1 MLSAW
6 TKLSALRCDIERN
19 KSNML
24 RTARSRFVLLASLV
38 ALSGSTLFAQGP
50 KVDWDKTNKEIFE
63 DFTSLIKIDS
73 SNPPGDETKVA
84 KYLQSLL
91 EKEGI
96 SSELVGAETNRLSL
110 IARLKGNGSKKPLLV
125 MGHTDVVGV
134 QREHWTE
141 DPFGAKLVDGYIWG
155 RGTVDD
161 KDLVVGG
168 LMSMILLKRSGVP
181 LDRDIIFVAE
191 AGEEGGS
198 PNRTFGISYLIDHN
212 YPDIDAE
219 YCLTEGGSFSST
231 GGKLKYQ
238 LVQVSEKE
246 GRGMKLVAHGISGH
260 GSMPREDNAIVHL
273 SAAVAK
279 IGQWQPPMELT
290 PITKMYIEGLEKVSP
305 PEDAQRMKD
314 LFVPSKTL
322 AAQNYFRANNIR
334 MNSTIR
340 TSISPNII
348 QGGFRANVI
357 PSEAT
362 ATLDIR
368 AVPGE
373 DMIKFKAMME
383 KAIDD
388 PTVQLITPATWP
400 KETPS
405 SSIDT
410 EMYRTISTV
419 QQSMFPGTL
428 TIPGMSTGGTD
439 MKGLRAKNMQCY
451 GIGAELPTEDLITH
465 AMHSDNERI
474 KESGLYDFVKYEY
487 TVVATMA
494 TH

>member
-1 MLSAW
+1 MPRLRLAAAFSLA
-6 TKLSALRCDIERN
+6 AL
-19 KSNML
+19 L
-24 RTARSRFVLLASLV
+24 LPAARLA
-38 ALSGSTLFAQGP
+38 AQQVP
-50 KVDWDKTNKEIFE
+50 PVDWTATDKEIFT
-63 DFTSLIKIDS
+63 DFTSLIKIDT
-73 SNPPGDETKVA
+73 SNPPGNETLVA
-84 KYLQSLL
+84 KYLQGVLA
-91 EKEGI
+91 KEGI
-96 SSELVGAETNRLSL
+96 PSILAGGEPNRMSV
-110 IARLKGNGSKKPLLV
+110 IARLKGNGSKRPILIF
-125 MGHTDVVGV
+125 GHTDVVGV

-141 DPFGAKLVDGYIWG
+141 DPFGARLVDGYIWG
-155 RGTVDD
+155 RGTIDD
-161 KDLVVGG
+161 KDLVTGA
-168 LMSMILLKRSGVP
+168 LMSMILLKRSGVT

-198 PNRTFGISYLIDHN
+198 PNRTYGISYLIDHN

-231 GGKLKYQ
+231 GGKIDYQ

-246 GRGMKLVAHGISGH
+246 GRGMKLEAHGISGH

-279 IGQWQPPMELT
+279 IGAWQPPMELT
-290 PITKMYIEGLEKVSP
+290 PITKLYIEGLEKVSP
-305 PEDAQRMKD
+305 PDEAQRLKD
-314 LFVPSKTL
+314 LFIPSKTK
-322 AAQNYFRANNIR
+322 AAQDYFRANNIR
-334 MNSTIR
+334 MNSTLR

-348 QGGFRANVI
+348 QGGFRSNVI

-373 DMIKFKAMME
+373 DIEKFKAMMV
-383 KAIDD
+383 KVIDD
-388 PTVQLITPATWP
+388 PAVKLVTPATYP
-400 KETPS
+400 PETPS

-410 EMYRTISTV
+410 ELYRDLTTV
-419 QQSMFPGTL
+419 QKAMFPGTL

-439 MKGLRAKNMQCY
+439 MKGLRAKGQQCY

-474 KESGLYDFVKYEY
+474 KEQALYDFVKYEY
-487 TVVATMA
+487 TVVATIA

>member
-1 MLSAW
+1 MSRKLGSCVALAVVLTLSA
-6 TKLSALRCDIERN
+6 SA
-19 KSNML
+19 
-24 RTARSRFVLLASLV
+24 
-38 ALSGSTLFAQGP
+38 GYAQAP
-50 KVDWDKTNKEIFE
+50 PVDWAKEKSEIFT

-73 SNPPGDETKVA
+73 GNETQVA

-96 SSELVGAETNRLSL
+96 PSMLVGAEPDRLSL
-110 IARLKGNGSKKPLLV
+110 IARIKGNGSKKPILI

-134 QREHWTE
+134 QRDRWTE
-141 DPFGAKLVDGYIWG
+141 DPFGAKLIDGYIWG

-168 LMSMILLKRSGVP
+168 LLSMILLKRSGVQ

-212 YPDIDAE
+212 YPDIDAQ
-219 YCLTEGGSFSST
+219 YCITEGGSFSST
-231 GGKLKYQ
+231 AGKLSYQ

-246 GRGMKLVAHGISGH
+246 GRGMKLEAHGISGH
-260 GSMPREDNAIVHL
+260 GSMPREDNAIVHV
-273 SAAVAK
+273 ATAVGKLGA
-279 IGQWQPPMELT
+279 WQPPMELT
-290 PITKMYIEGLEKVSP
+290 PITKMYIEGLEKVSS
-305 PEDAQRMKD
+305 PEETQRLKD
-314 LFVPSKTL
+314 LFDPAKTQ
-322 AAQNYFRANNIR
+322 AAQEYFRANNIR

-373 DMIKFKAMME
+373 DIDKFKAMME
-383 KAIDD
+383 KVIGD
-388 PTVQLITPATWP
+388 PEVKLITPAVWP

-410 EMYRTISTV
+410 EMYTDLAEV
-419 QQSMFPGTL
+419 QKVMFPGTI

-439 MKGLRAKNMQCY
+439 MKGLRAKGMQCY

-474 KESGLYDFVKYEY
+474 KESALYDFVKYEY
-487 TVVATMA
+487 SVVAKIA
-494 TH
+494 VH

>member
-1 MLSAW
+1 
-6 TKLSALRCDIERN
+6 
-19 KSNML
+19 ML
-24 RTARSRFVLLASLV
+24 RTAHLRIALVSALLV
-38 ALSGSTLFAQGP
+38 ISGSALFAQAP
-50 KVDWDKTNKEIFE
+50 AVDWAKTNKEVFN

-73 SNPPGDETKVA
+73 SNPPGNETQVA

-96 SSELVGAETNRLSL
+96 PSILAGAEPERLSL
-110 IARLKGNGSKKPLLV
+110 IARIKGNGSKKPILI

-134 QREHWTE
+134 QRDRWTE
-141 DPFGAKLVDGYIWG
+141 DPFGAKLIDGYIWG
-155 RGTVDD
+155 RGTIDD

-168 LMSMILLKRSGVP
+168 LMSMILLKRSGVQ

-219 YCLTEGGSFSST
+219 YCITEGGSFSST
-231 GGKLKYQ
+231 GGTLKYQ

-246 GRGMKLVAHGISGH
+246 GRGMKLVAHGSSGH
-260 GSMPREDNAIVHL
+260 GSMPREDNAIVHV
-273 SAAVAK
+273 ATAVGK
-279 IGQWQPPMELT
+279 IGAWQPPMELT
-290 PITKMYIEGLEKVSP
+290 PITKLYIEGLEKVSP
-305 PEDAQRMKD
+305 PEEAARLKD
-314 LFVPSKTL
+314 LFDPAKTNV
-322 AAQNYFRANNIR
+322 AQMYFRANNIR

-373 DMIKFKAMME
+373 DIVKFKAMME
-383 KAIDD
+383 NVISD
-388 PTVQLITPATWP
+388 PEVQLITPPTWP

-410 EMYRTISTV
+410 ELYRDLSSVQKSLFPNTI
-419 QQSMFPGTL
+419 

-439 MKGLRAKNMQCY
+439 MKGLRAKGMQCY

-474 KESGLYDFVKYEY
+474 KESALYDFVKYEY
-487 TVVATMA
+487 SVVAKIA

>member
-1 MLSAW
+1 MSQTRRSRIALLGS
-6 TKLSALRCDIERN
+6 LLVFSSSAL
-19 KSNML
+19 
-24 RTARSRFVLLASLV
+24 LAQ
-38 ALSGSTLFAQGP
+38 APQI
-50 KVDWDKTNKEIFE
+50 DWAKADKEIYE
-63 DFTSLIKIDS
+63 NFTSLIKIDS
-73 SNPPGDETKVA
+73 SNPPGNETLVA
-84 KYLQSLL
+84 KHIQAIL

-96 SSELVGAETNRLSL
+96 PSILAGGEANRMSV
-110 IARLKGNGSKKPLLV
+110 IARLKGNGSKKPILIF
-125 MGHTDVVGV
+125 GHTDVVGV
-134 QREHWTE
+134 QRERWSE

-155 RGTVDD
+155 RGTIDD
-161 KDLVVGG
+161 KDLVVGA
-168 LMSMILLKRSGVP
+168 LETMILLKRSGVQ
-181 LDRDIIFVAE
+181 LDRDVIFVAE

-219 YCLTEGGSFSST
+219 FCLTEGGSFSST
-231 GGKLKYQ
+231 GGKLNFQ

-246 GRGMKLVAHGISGH
+246 GRRMQLVAHGTAGH

-279 IGQWQPPMELT
+279 IGEWQPPMKLT
-290 PITKMYIEGLEKVSP
+290 NVTKLYIDGLEKVTT
-305 PEDAQRMKD
+305 PEESQRLKD
-314 LFVPSKTL
+314 LFIAGKTIE
-322 AAQNYFRANNIR
+322 AQNYFRKNDIK

-348 QGGFRANVI
+348 QGGFRSNVI

-373 DMIKFKAMME
+373 DFPKFKAMME
-383 KAIDD
+383 KVISD
-388 PTVQLITPATWP
+388 PAVELVTPASYP
-400 KETPS
+400 PETPD

-410 EMYRTISTV
+410 ELYHDLASV
-419 QQSMFPGTL
+419 QKEMFPGTL

-439 MKGLRAKNMQCY
+439 MKGLRAKGQQCY
-451 GIGAELPTEDLITH
+451 GIGAELPTEDAIGH

-487 TVVATMA
+487 TVVSKIAV
-494 TH
+494 H